1 MEAVRRTKRC
11 KDYYEVLG
19 VSRDADDEMLK
30 RQYRR
35 LALQMHPDKN
45 KAPGAADAFKAI
57 GNAYAVLSDPEKRKL
72 YDLHGNRP
80 PPQQGQPSSSYGYS
94 RGFEGTISPE
104 DLFNMFFGNAFS
116 AGNVYVQR
124 GPLFQQ
130 ARPQQGQASAAEA
143 QVGQNYSVLMQ
154 LMPIV
159 LLVGMSFMSGFFVAD
174 PPYSLVRTV
183 KYQYA
188 RKTLNL
194 KLQYYVKEN
203 FMAEH
208 KNNIYR
214 IEMDVEAEHIANLQ
228 SSCFRERNFKDNL
241 LWRARSLRDA
251 ELERQAR
258 EYQMPSCDKLT
269 ELSHA

>member
-1 MEAVRRTKRC
+1 MLHQDGITARNGSEERRAADYTDEQLEAVRRTKKC

-19 VSRDADDEMLK
+19 
-30 RQYRR
+30 
-35 LALQMHPDKN
+35 
-45 KAPGAADAFKAI
+45 
-57 GNAYAVLSDPEKRKL
+57 
-72 YDLHGNRP
+72 
-80 PPQQGQPSSSYGYS
+80 
-94 RGFEGTISPE
+94 
-104 DLFNMFFGNAFS
+104 
-116 AGNVYVQR
+116 R

-130 ARPQQGQASAAEA
+130 ARPQQGQESAEMQA
-143 QVGQNYSVLMQ
+143 GQSYGVLLQ
-154 LMPIV
+154 LLPIL

-194 KLQYYVKEN
+194 KFQYYVKEN

-228 SSCFRERNFKDNL
+228 SSCFRERSYKESL

-251 ELERQAR
+251 DLEQRAR

-269 ELSHA
+269 ELSQA